1 MSRCI
6 KILKNKK
13 GMNFIELLVSIA
25 ILGVITTVAV
35 VVAENINHFRHI
47 NSQLD
52 AQDSAKSALYVMSK
66 DIRGAKNFNTANVQ
80 PTSFAFLTMDGGT
93 ISYYLDLVTNELIK
107 ETSGTAAIP
116 LVPPITKMTLLKDVE
131 PVNASHPKIFD
142 YAGKMISIDIILK
155 KSFIKNNKANMRFKT
170 EVCVRNP

>member
-1 MSRCI
+1 MSKCI

-13 GMNFIELLVSIA
+13 GMNYIELLVSIA
-25 ILGVITTVAV
+25 ILGIIATVAV

-66 DIRGAKNFNTANVQ
+66 DIRGAKNFNPANVQ
-80 PTSFAFLTMDGGT
+80 PTSFAFLTIDGGA
-93 ISYYLDLVTNELIK
+93 ISYYLDSATNELIK
-107 ETSGTAAIP
+107 ETSSTDVIP
-116 LVPPITKMTLLKDVE
+116 LVSPIIKTTLLKDVE

-155 KSFIKNNKANMRFKT
+155 KPFIKSAKANMRFKT
-170 EVCVRNP
+170 EVCMRNP